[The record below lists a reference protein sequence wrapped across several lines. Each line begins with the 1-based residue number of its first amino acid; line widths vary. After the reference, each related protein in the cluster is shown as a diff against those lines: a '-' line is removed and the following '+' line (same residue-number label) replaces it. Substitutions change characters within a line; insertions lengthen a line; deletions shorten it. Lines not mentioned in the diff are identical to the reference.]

1 LVADVVSDI
10 AVVVSEVSVEVLVSL
25 LLQEVIVKA
34 KTAIKAGKI
43 FLKENFEYIMI
54 VVFSFIK

>member
-10 AVVVSEVSVEVLVSL
+10 AVVVSEVSVEVFVSL

-34 KTAIKAGKI
+34 KIAIKAGKK
-43 FLKENFEYIMI
+43 FLKGNFEYIMI